1 MMLISP
7 ILSSP
12 TIDKIHL
19 KSFDFKVRTSNVLRA
34 NITVDEQGRTE
45 REKYYFNSPTINVTV
60 EPDRQGKDCLKV
72 YFNPNKIEQEQ
83 VILECRQVG
92 IDFPILESQVIR
104 ADIERHQQLQQS
116 LLSYHSIFHQAAS
129 GRNLKTTN
137 NQSFRVGTGSIQ
149 IEIYDKSI
157 QAKLGEPN
165 IVRIESRYLKP
176 NYLQKE
182 GIYTLESLLN
192 ADTSKLM
199 QLYNRPKDM
208 YLSNLAKLQG
218 NKAVEQIGD
227 YIRLLEQLHQTS
239 NRPTTDFLQSISLDT
254 IGIEQ
259 VLNIIQ
265 SADIPKRKRYN
276 AKQYVLKQ
284 IPKLSIPQQADKV
297 REILSYFNLA
307 S

>member
-1 MMLISP
+1 MLISP
-7 ILSSP
+7 ILDRP

-19 KSFDFKVRTSNVLRA
+19 KSMDFRVKQSNILRGS
-34 NITVDEQGRTE
+34 ISIDEQGRTT
-45 REKYYFNSPTINVTV
+45 REKLYYNSQTINVTV

-83 VILECRQVG
+83 VLQECRQIG

-104 ADIERHQQLQQS
+104 ADIERHQQLNQS
-116 LLSYHSIFHQAAS
+116 LISYHSIFNQALS
-129 GRNLKTTN
+129 GRTLKTTN
-137 NQSFRVGTGSIQ
+137 NQSFRVGTGTIQ
-149 IEIYDKSI
+149 IEIYDKSL
-157 QAKLGEPN
+157 QAKLKEPN

-176 NYLQKE
+176 NYLQKQ

-199 QLYNRPKDM
+199 QLYIRPKDM
-208 YLSNLAKLQG
+208 YLSNLTKLQG
-218 NKAVEQIGD
+218 NQAVEQVGN
-227 YIRLLEQLHQTS
+227 YIRLLEQLHETS
-239 NRPTTDFLQSISLDT
+239 NRFTSDFLQSICLNT
-254 IGIEQ
+254 LGIEQ
-259 VLNIIQ
+259 VLNIIR
-265 SADIPKRKRYN
+265 SANIPTRKKSK

-284 IPKLSIPQQADKV
+284 VPKISIPQQADKV

>member
-1 MMLISP
+1 MLISP

-19 KSFDFKVRTSNVLRA
+19 KSLDFKVKASNILRA
-34 NITVDEQGRTE
+34 NITVDEHGRTE
-45 REKYYFNSPTINVTV
+45 REKYYFNSPTMNITV

-72 YFNPNKIEQEQ
+72 YFNPNKIEPEQ
-83 VILECRQVG
+83 ILKDCRQVG
-92 IDFPILESQVIR
+92 IDFSILESQVIR
-104 ADIERHQQLQQS
+104 ADIERHQQLNQS
-116 LLSYHSIFHQAAS
+116 LYSYHSIFHQAAS
-129 GRNLKTTN
+129 GRTLKTTN
-137 NQSFRVGTGSIQ
+137 NQSFRIGTGSIQ
-149 IEIYDKSI
+149 IEIYDKSL
-157 QAKLGEPN
+157 QAKLIDPN
-165 IVRIESRYLKP
+165 IIRIESRYLKP

-192 ADTSKLM
+192 SDTSKLM
-199 QLYNRPKDM
+199 QLYIRPKNM
-208 YLSNLAKLQG
+208 YLSNLENLQG
-218 NKAVEQIGD
+218 NRSVEQVGD
-227 YIRLLEQLHQTS
+227 YIRLLEKLHQTS
-239 NRPTTDFLQSISLDT
+239 NRPTTDFLQSISLDR

-284 IPKLSIPQQADKV
+284 IPKLSIPEQGNKV
-297 REILSYFNLA
+297 MEILSYFNLA

>member
-1 MMLISP
+1 MLISP

-19 KSFDFKVRTSNVLRA
+19 KSLDFKVKASNILRA

-45 REKYYFNSPTINVTV
+45 REKYYFNSPTMNITV

-72 YFNPNKIEQEQ
+72 YFNPNKIEHEQ
-83 VILECRQVG
+83 ILKDCRQVG
-92 IDFPILESQVIR
+92 IDFSILESQVIR
-104 ADIERHQQLQQS
+104 ADIERHQQLNQS
-116 LLSYHSIFHQAAS
+116 LYSYHSIFHQAAS
-129 GRNLKTTN
+129 GRTLKTTN
-137 NQSFRVGTGSIQ
+137 NQSFRIGTGSIQ
-149 IEIYDKSI
+149 IEIYDKSL
-157 QAKLGEPN
+157 QAKLIDPN
-165 IVRIESRYLKP
+165 IIRIESRYLKP

-192 ADTSKLM
+192 SDASKLM
-199 QLYNRPKDM
+199 QLYIRPKNM
-208 YLSNLAKLQG
+208 YLSNLENLQG
-218 NKAVEQIGD
+218 NRAVEQVGD
-227 YIRLLEQLHQTS
+227 YIRLFEQLHQTS
-239 NRPTTDFLQSISLDT
+239 NRPTTDFLQSISLDR

-259 VLNIIQ
+259 ILNIIQ

-284 IPKLSIPQQADKV
+284 IPKLSIPEQGNKV
-297 REILSYFNLA
+297 KEILSYFNLA